1 MKNLPVVLIG
11 GQKAG
16 RVHKTMKMLTYSSA
30 AQNEPG
36 NNVRVHVVTKIKGNP
51 LRVMTVHK
59 RTQSS
64 RHI

>member
-1 MKNLPVVLIG
+1 MKNLPAVLIG

-16 RVHKTMKMLTYSSA
+16 RAQKTMKMLTYSSA
-30 AQNEPG
+30 TQNEPG
-36 NNVRVHVVTKIKGNP
+36 NNVRVHVVTKIKGYP